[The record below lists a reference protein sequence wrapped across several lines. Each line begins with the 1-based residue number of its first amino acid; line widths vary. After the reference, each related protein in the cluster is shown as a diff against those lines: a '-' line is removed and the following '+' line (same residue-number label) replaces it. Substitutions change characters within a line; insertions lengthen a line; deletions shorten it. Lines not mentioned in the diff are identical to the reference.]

1 MRINLSHFKLFF
13 AILFFGIISCGD
25 LQKESSDASCNS
37 ALDNQDFETS
47 EKVCSSSSGLGDTY
61 MGKAGF
67 TMKNLMDNSG
77 TEEKE
82 KSHITSATGMGGDVD
97 DTAAKI
103 LHIINASYTKI
114 KDDTQRKEKI
124 DASLDYFNKAA
135 KQYNAVMVNGKD
147 KFERKN
153 GGLMYTFA
161 SVFAMQIAQIKYYDS
176 SDNSCSNPASCTEVT
191 NNADKIYDGYIFP
204 NDKNW
209 KQAQLGNDVGATC
222 EGLGP
227 QMSYIDNIT
236 KGMTAAELTSS
247 TGSSTAI
254 ITSSKNAVCC
264 IISGLYDACMGNTT
278 CQKKCD
284 RCDNVTCS

>member
-1 MRINLSHFKLFF
+1 
-13 AILFFGIISCGD
+13 
-25 LQKESSDASCNS
+25 
-37 ALDNQDFETS
+37 
-47 EKVCSSSSGLGDTY
+47 
-61 MGKAGF
+61 
-67 TMKNLMDNSG
+67 MDNSG
-77 TEEKE
+77 TEENE

-114 KDDTQRKEKI
+114 KDGTQRKEKI

-135 KQYNAVMVNGKD
+135 NQYNAVMINGKD
-147 KFERKN
+147 ESEKKN

-176 SDNSCSNPASCTEVT
+176 SDKSCSNPASCSEVT

-204 NDKNW
+204 HDKHW
-209 KQAQLGNDVGATC
+209 KQAQLGNDVGAVC
-222 EGLGP
+222 EGLVP

-236 KGMTAAELTSS
+236 KGMAAAGLTSS

-254 ITSSKNAVCC
+254 ITTSKKAVCC
-264 IISGLYDACMGNTT
+264 MISNLYTT
-278 CQKKCD
+278 CTDSNCEEKCKKCKE
-284 RCDNVTCS
+284 NYTCS